1 MSPGRLTTVLCCCLP
16 TRKLSAKVGPL
27 FPSSAGPE
35 TVSLSLVFCRA
46 EAGGDAGGDPTA
58 SAACFFTSHGRS
70 TTTTPSLGHER
81 GQQNVHFSTA
91 YASAL
96 ALPINA
102 PPRLVLISVKDPR
115 RGRWEVRGPRGPFRI
130 SLRFLLCVVCGMWV
144 WGGFG
149 HGFGAVC
156 VRGPL
161 FLFIL
166 IHGSNN

>member
-81 GQQNVHFSTA
+81 GQQNVHFSTVLIA
-91 YASAL
+91 QRNREMSYASPARGTCAL
-96 ALPINA
+96 CSVEKVNHLVSQSEAFSESPTSRNTVRSCVTGQV
-102 PPRLVLISVKDPR
+102 PRV
-115 RGRWEVRGPRGPFRI
+115 E
-130 SLRFLLCVVCGMWV
+130 
-144 WGGFG
+144 
-149 HGFGAVC
+149 AT
-156 VRGPL
+156 
-161 FLFIL
+161 
-166 IHGSNN
+166 